1 MHHHSLRLTLVLSLL
16 VLLVTSVI
24 GADAEKLE
32 SDAKV
37 WSGLY
42 YAGPEDTTKGIE
54 PEGRAAKLVERM
66 KKVEQLQFPTY
77 RLIGAVS
84 EDVLKE
90 YESWVLPSEVFFI
103 KLDSL
108 GRDDEGALNATLN
121 IWQQKSVLLKA
132 SMKLRKGRP
141 MFVRGPKWGE
151 GYIVIALLLE

>member
-1 MHHHSLRLTLVLSLL
+1 M
-16 VLLVTSVI
+16 LVTLAAPLI
-24 GADAEKLE
+24 AADVEKFE
-32 SDAKV
+32 ADAKV

-42 YAGPEDTTKGIE
+42 YAGPEDVTKGIV
-54 PEGRAAKLVERM
+54 PEGRAAQLVERM
-66 KKVEQLQFPTY
+66 KKVEKLQFPTY

-108 GRDDEGALNATLN
+108 GRDEEGALNATLN
-121 IWQQKSVLLKA
+121 IWQQKNVLLKA